1 MIFSLWMVFLLAV
14 GFGVAS
20 RKTTGSALWGVA
32 IPWILIVLGK
42 VVWAVMF

>member
-1 MIFSLWMVFLLAV
+1 MVFLLAV

-32 IPWILIVLGK
+32 IPWILIVLAK
-42 VVWAVMF
+42 VGWAAIF